1 LSDVFSDCNLYWNID
16 DYILVEDSLV
26 DWEVDNYFLV
36 EDSLC
41 YWDIGYTYK
50 LTFPYIS
57 INWNI
62 APNVTVG
69 GQSIGYFDS
78 VIPVNSND
86 TASYS
91 SDTATDYEKESI
103 YSVRLYAQLPDTG
116 TEIAIPYDDIISWSL
131 SWGLNQAVI
140 WAVKLSN
147 AERQYTSKTGTYKG
161 LFAKGVWSYT
171 KKCRKFFRLEVAQY
185 INRERVVL
193 FSMPRLVIN
202 NRQFSD
208 DGYVMSVGGID
219 EISEYLKN
227 RKVTINSFCGT
238 ETLTPIS
245 TTAAQMDGEEDGETV
260 SDIGTSYTQFQSY
273 ALTKTDFTNRTEVI
287 INGQNVSRGMYS
299 WDSANKQLTIDTP
312 VLEKYRV
319 MVRNPM
325 GAKWI
330 LQEIAKLVIDLQ
342 ATKITKEYFPIICNF
357 TDFEIFEELSCISS
371 PAMSIFEEVIDAMG
385 GEYLITPVG
394 NKLAILIRQVPLD
407 SEYPTAPQYRLVES
421 LYRGSPDVNSSNLEK
436 FNTINVIKPHI
447 TEVSYEQTIQMTEA
461 TG

>member
-1 LSDVFSDCNLYWNID
+1 
-16 DYILVEDSLV
+16 
-26 DWEVDNYFLV
+26 
-36 EDSLC
+36 
-41 YWDIGYTYK
+41 
-50 LTFPYIS
+50 
-57 INWNI
+57 
-62 APNVTVG
+62 
-69 GQSIGYFDS
+69 
-78 VIPVNSND
+78 
-86 TASYS
+86 
-91 SDTATDYEKESI
+91 
-103 YSVRLYAQLPDTG
+103 
-116 TEIAIPYDDIISWSL
+116 
-131 SWGLNQAVI
+131 
-140 WAVKLSN
+140 
-147 AERQYTSKTGTYKG
+147 
-161 LFAKGVWSYT
+161 
-171 KKCRKFFRLEVAQY
+171 
-185 INRERVVL
+185 
-193 FSMPRLVIN
+193 
-202 NRQFSD
+202 
-208 DGYVMSVGGID
+208 
-219 EISEYLKN
+219 
-227 RKVTINSFCGT
+227 
-238 ETLTPIS
+238 
-245 TTAAQMDGEEDGETV
+245 
-260 SDIGTSYTQFQSY
+260 
-273 ALTKTDFTNRTEVI
+273 
-287 INGQNVSRGMYS
+287 MYS
-299 WDSANKQLTIDTP
+299 WDSTNKQLTIDTP